1 MTGFVVSIYSCVY
14 RPFAPCRSPAGET
27 FELVAPDK
35 GIRALGEKVSC
46 ELLDASDTAATS
58 QDGIW
63 LDSSCCRSNSL
74 LTKSLIERAEG
85 DSLGAKVSSWTRDGR
100 PLQCLQSCGCST
112 LI

>member
-46 ELLDASDTAATS
+46 ELLDANAV
-58 QDGIW
+58 
-63 LDSSCCRSNSL
+63 
-74 LTKSLIERAEG
+74 RAVNKQEQFI
-85 DSLGAKVSSWTRDGR
+85 AYK
-100 PLQCLQSCGCST
+100 
-112 LI
+112 IAY